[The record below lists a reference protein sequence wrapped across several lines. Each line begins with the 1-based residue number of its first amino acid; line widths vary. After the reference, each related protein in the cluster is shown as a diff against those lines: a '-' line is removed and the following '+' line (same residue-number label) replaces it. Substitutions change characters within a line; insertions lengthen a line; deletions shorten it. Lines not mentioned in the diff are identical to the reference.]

1 MVSMSNV
8 TTTIQASSFYG
19 EDRDKIFAVAE
30 VNGMSGLKLEDLK
43 KLSLKQIE
51 SRNIRIDYVKY
62 LTDSNSLKDVYLRIS
77 DFELEDSFSIRLS
90 LLLENRFFDRLEISP
105 KEREQFIK
113 RLEKFPKLKVFRSIE
128 EQEYKVVNVIRHST
142 KILEVKLVLYE
153 MESVT
158 LEELPYRIRWVWND
172 IINRFN

>member
-1 MVSMSNV
+1 
-8 TTTIQASSFYG
+8 
-19 EDRDKIFAVAE
+19 
-30 VNGMSGLKLEDLK
+30 
-43 KLSLKQIE
+43 
-51 SRNIRIDYVKY
+51 
-62 LTDSNSLKDVYLRIS
+62 LTDSNPLKDVYLRIS

-113 RLEKFPKLKVFRSIE
+113 RFEKFPKLKVFRSIE
-128 EQEYKVVNVIRHST
+128 EQEYTVVNVIRHST
-142 KILEVKLVLYE
+142 KILEVKLALYE
-153 MESVT
+153 MESVI

>member
-1 MVSMSNV
+1 
-8 TTTIQASSFYG
+8 
-19 EDRDKIFAVAE
+19 
-30 VNGMSGLKLEDLK
+30 MSGLKWEDLK
-43 KLSLKQIE
+43 KLTLKEIK
-51 SRNIRIDYVKY
+51 SRNIRIDYTGY
-62 LTDSNSLKDVYLRIS
+62 LTDSNPLKDVYLRIS

-113 RLEKFPKLKVFRSIE
+113 RFEKFPKLKVFRSIK

-142 KILEVKLVLYE
+142 KILEVKLALYE
-153 MESVT
+153 MESVI